1 VSVKFCSKC
10 NQDKDISEFQ
20 ERKGTRPT
28 REAHCKSCV
37 AEYKRA
43 WSRKNKERLVQ
54 KKREYYQEQKHYIKE
69 TRAQTKEELQIKQKL
84 YREKNK
90 EKIAQSLKEWRKANK
105 DRLQKY
111 DSAYKKQKKLLE
123 PNFKL
128 VCLLRV
134 RLKKALA
141 NKQKTG
147 SAVRDLGMPIDAFLT
162 YLNLDAIDKYGL
174 PYTGNESKF
183 HIDHIRPLASFNLED
198 VKQLKQAVHWSNLQV
213 LRAEENLQKGAEY
226 VQPTTSNPPIS
237 AQGKVATP

>member
-1 VSVKFCSKC
+1 MEVDFKTCSKC
-10 NQDKDISEFQ
+10 
-20 ERKGTRPT
+20 
-28 REAHCKSCV
+28 
-37 AEYKRA
+37 
-43 WSRKNKERLVQ
+43 
-54 KKREYYQEQKHYIKE
+54 KE
-69 TRAQTKEELQIKQKL
+69 TKSRAEFHTAKSRLDGLRSCCKTCESI
-84 YREKNK
+84 R
-90 EKIAQSLKEWRKANK
+90 RKAYYASNRDK
-105 DRLQKY
+105 ELADVKAWQKANR
-111 DSAYKKQKKLLE
+111 D
-123 PNFKL
+123 
-128 VCLLRV
+128 RV
-134 RLKKALA
+134 RSSSKAYRDANRDAARVRYKAYCDKFRALHGVAYNTDRKRRDPQARLA
-141 NKQKTG
+141 GNLRRRLHHAIRGKFKTG